1 MTTESLITDELRAQI
16 GVEGETFVGEI
27 TQLDIQRYALSVGD
41 MNPLYFDE
49 AYAKQTPYGGI
60 IAPPN
65 YLTAVIT
72 WGVGP
77 EEGELSKDGL
87 GLRRNEQAERNA
99 RRRRALPRQ
108 NDGDRAAGGPQRA
121 VLADRHGAAL
131 LQPARRAARHLPPDG
146 DHALSRSRKPC
157 RRAPRQSNTS
167 SSRTCTRGW

>member
-16 GVEGETFVGEI
+16 GVERETYVGEI
-27 TQLDIQRYALSVGD
+27 TLLDIQRYALTVGD

-49 AYAKQTPYGGI
+49 EYAKQTPYGGV

-77 EEGELSKDGL
+77 EEGELSRDGL

-99 RRRRALPRQ
+99 RRRM
-108 NDGDRAAGGPQRA
+108 AGGQELEFHQPVRPGDVVRCRAKTTELEQREG
-121 VLADRHGAAL
+121 RSGPFL
-131 LQPARRAARHLPPDG
+131 LI
-146 DHALSRSRKPC
+146 LSEQRYFNQRDELLVTC
-157 RRAPRQSNTS
+157 RQTAIMR
-167 SSRTCTRGW
+167 